1 MMRSFIK
8 LLTLGAVLI
17 SGTVFAASVD
27 INGQWVREAPPG
39 MQMLAGYM
47 VIQNNTKTELVL
59 TGASSPAFG
68 MIELHHTVIE
78 NGMARM
84 MQQKSITI
92 PANSKFVFKPKSYHL
107 MLMKPK
113 RQLREGDEVRITL
126 EFSNFRTVSAT
137 FPVRKAAGG
146 MNQHEHDMHMHHN

>member
-1 MMRSFIK
+1 MMKTFIK
-8 LLTLGAVLI
+8 LLTLGTVLI
-17 SGTVFAASVD
+17 TGTVFAGGVD
-27 INGQWVREAPPG
+27 VNGQWVREAPPG

-47 VIQNNTKTELVL
+47 IVENNTNQELVL

-92 PANSKFVFKPKSYHL
+92 QANSKFVFKPKSYHL
-107 MLMKPK
+107 MLKQPK
-113 RQLREGDEVRITL
+113 RLLKEGDKVRITL
-126 EFSNFRTVSAT
+126 EFSNSRNVSAI

-146 MNQHEHDMHMHHN
+146 MNHHEHDMHMHHN

>member
-1 MMRSFIK
+1 MMKRFIK
-8 LLTLGAVLI
+8 LLTLGAMLV
-17 SGTVFAASVD
+17 SGTVFAGSVD
-27 INGQWVREAPPG
+27 VNGQWVREAPPG

-47 VIQNNTKTELVL
+47 IVENNTKQELVL

-84 MQQKSITI
+84 MQQKAIKI
-92 PANSKFVFKPKSYHL
+92 PANSTFAFKPKSYHL
-107 MLMKPK
+107 MLMQPR
-113 RQLREGDEVRITL
+113 RQLNEGDKVRITL
-126 EFSNFRTVSAT
+126 KFSNYRNVSAT

-146 MNQHEHDMHMHHN
+146 MNHHEHDMHMHHN